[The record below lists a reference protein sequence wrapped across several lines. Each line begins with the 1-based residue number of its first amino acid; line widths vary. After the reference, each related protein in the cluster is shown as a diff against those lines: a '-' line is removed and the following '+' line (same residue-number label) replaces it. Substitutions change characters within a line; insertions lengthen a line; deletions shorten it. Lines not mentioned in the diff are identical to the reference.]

1 MLLCTAVAAP
11 LLGRSLSRPLP
22 ALHGRIARGHR
33 GGGYAAEHREHLF
46 RIARDA
52 YWPPTIDRDQTIRN
66 LALAVIE
73 ELRMYEAQQSRRAN

>member
-1 MLLCTAVAAP
+1 LPEATRAADTLL
-11 LLGRSLSRPLP
+11 S
-22 ALHGRIARGHR
+22 I
-33 GGGYAAEHREHLF
+33 REHLF
-46 RIARDA
+46 GIARDA